1 MPRYRFSE
9 SLDLTSSSLVVRN
22 TDESALITPLLLR
35 GTLTV
40 PLTHLVIYF
49 SSFINCVSSVQVVG
63 KV

>member
-1 MPRYRFSE
+1 MAPYRFSE

-22 TDESALITPLLLR
+22 TDESAFITLLLKE
-35 GTLTV
+35 TLTV

>member
-1 MPRYRFSE
+1 MPPYRFSE

-22 TDESALITPLLLR
+22 TDESALITLLLR
-35 GTLTV
+35 ETLTV